1 VAYNREKISMLPY
14 WSAHPSF
21 ATFLG
26 SSTSS
31 ATRDVDSTGHTRTT
45 SSDRSYDD
53 TTPATT
59 PPLLGRSASP
69 VLVVRRKTPQ
79 STPFE
84 CRPATRSSRLLS
96 LFPGTAVA
104 RTKSSTTTCKTAPQR
119 PARVEPKTYFANERT
134 CKDKTFRD
142 RQLMSFLSSL
152 TAFFNIPSPSKQL
165 FNG

>member
-1 VAYNREKISMLPY
+1 MLPY
-14 WSAHPSF
+14 WTAHPSF

-26 SSTSS
+26 SSTSPV
-31 ATRDVDSTGHTRTT
+31 TRDVDSTGHTRTS

-53 TTPATT
+53 TTPAMA
-59 PPLLGRSASP
+59 PRPLLGPTRSASP
-69 VLVVRRKTPQ
+69 VPVVRRKTPQ

-134 CKDKTFRD
+134 CKDNHSGVHGQPAPVISLLTHRVSKH
-142 RQLMSFLSSL
+142 SFS
-152 TAFFNIPSPSKQL
+152 F
-165 FNG
+165 